1 MRYLQVLL
9 LPVAF
14 FSFTCADFT
23 DDAIAS
29 IQTLQKTWYNFN
41 TGLWDDFW
49 WQSGNILEAIAQFG
63 IEDPDFKDVAAN
75 IVANTYAKSPDQHGA
90 KQWTNKFYDDM
101 GWWAMAW
108 IASYDLT
115 GDKKYLNSAK
125 SIFQDMTSG
134 WNTPC
139 GGGIWWSEDRDYIAA
154 IANELFLAVAAH
166 LANRCSGQE
175 RLDYLNWADREWEWF
190 SNSGLI
196 NSDGLINDGIDPAT
210 CKNNGG
216 TTFTYNQ
223 GIILAGLSE
232 LSRAK
237 SDPSLVDRAY
247 DIFNAV
253 SKHLTDPSGILT
265 EPVSG
270 ALDPVASQF
279 KGAFGRGLLTLY
291 QYKPR
296 KEVKQF
302 FMINANAAR
311 SARKGNGG
319 VIPGRWQGDSSDGN
333 TCTLAS
339 GIDILVAAA
348 YAEKH

>member
-1 MRYLQVLL
+1 MTSILVSGKRFPTFYC
-9 LPVAF
+9 
-14 FSFTCADFT
+14 FSPLTRSRD
-23 DDAIAS
+23 
-29 IQTLQKTWYNFN
+29 
-41 TGLWDDFW
+41 GFW

-63 IEDPDFKDVAAN
+63 VQDPDFKPVAMN
-75 IVANTYAKSPDQHGA
+75 IVANTYVKSPDQHGA

-115 GDKKYLNSAK
+115 GDQKYLNSAK
-125 SIFQDMTSG
+125 AIFQDMTSG

-154 IANELFLAVAAH
+154 ISNELFLSVAAH
-166 LANRCSGQE
+166 LANRVSGQE
-175 RLDYLNWADREWEWF
+175 RQDYINWAEREWEWF

-196 NSDGLINDGIDPAT
+196 NSDGLINDGIDPTT
-210 CKNNGG
+210 CKNNGR

-223 GIILAGLSE
+223 GVILAGLSE
-232 LSRAK
+232 LARAT
-237 SDPSLVDRAY
+237 SDNSLVDRAY

-253 SKHLTDPSGILT
+253 TKHLVDPSGILT
-265 EPVSG
+265 EPASG
-270 ALDPVASQF
+270 PLDPVASQF
-279 KGAFGRGLLTLY
+279 KGAFGRALLTLY
-291 QYKPR
+291 EYKPR

-302 FMINANAAR
+302 IMVNANAAR
-311 SARKGNGG
+311 SARKVDG
-319 VIPGRWQGDSSDGN
+319 VIIPDRWQGDSENGN

-348 YAEKH
+348 YVERH